1 MRSTVTG
8 PDARV
13 ARLKVS
19 DSRCKRTTT
28 RIIVARRA
36 PVLRGAIELSRALL
50 RPSLRSVWRSAVGPG
65 GRRARQDCGW
75 NAAGIEPAVASGVH
89 CVALRSR
96 QSRAPAR
103 LYHSTNAA
111 VAALGAARRVGESRS
126 RWSACGF
133 GRCAPCGSRS
143 EWPGARE
150 KPRASASITQPRG
163 QQPLRLAKTSART
176 PGLRSTAV
184 NAVPLRPADRSGPAL
199 LSAKRRRL
207 DQADAAEATP
217 GGAGSGDGRGVAGRE
232 E

>member
-1 MRSTVTG
+1 MQEPGCLRSTVTG

-50 RPSLRSVWRSAVGPG
+50 RPSLRSVRRSAVGPG

-96 QSRAPAR
+96 QSRAPSYAPAFRCARQAAR
-103 LYHSTNAA
+103 LASTTARMRQSLRLVLRGGSANPAPVGRPAA
-111 VAALGAARRVGESRS
+111 SVAALPAGLGPNGRALARNRAPRRRSLSRAVS
-126 RWSACGF
+126 NHYVSLKRLHGLRACG
-133 GRCAPCGSRS
+133 P
-143 EWPGARE
+143 
-150 KPRASASITQPRG
+150 
-163 QQPLRLAKTSART
+163 PL
-176 PGLRSTAV
+176 
-184 NAVPLRPADRSGPAL
+184 
-199 LSAKRRRL
+199 
-207 DQADAAEATP
+207 
-217 GGAGSGDGRGVAGRE
+217 
-232 E
+232 